1 MIGSVASVR
10 DWLRRT
16 YRSTASRR
24 PVMEMQPH
32 QSPSNQFLLDY
43 VLVLLLFFLSAIIM
57 FQRLGIGDRQQLL
70 AACGVSLRK
79 VARAVHEIQRKGFH
93 VAGLLV
99 PLTQL
104 ILLRNG
110 VSQEDCVRI
119 CWTITIVGTTM
130 DYLRLH
136 STLVARHWPLRS
148 ILREHEHKQLTGG
161 CYFALGCT
169 LSIGARPPAQARP
182 RSQRSACRIAA
193 AGGLR
198 RRQRGAPTAG
208 ERGLAACARWRG
220 ARARAAVHPHPPA
233 RALLALA
240 HDHAACTL
248 CTLSQRAH
256 FAAELVPQF
265 RPDAPPTGVLG
276 VRIGVCACLL
286 ARTNKTFAAVS
297 PPSVAM
303 ASILFLVLGD
313 MSAAIIGV
321 SFGGDAL
328 GQLRLGREGKKCAR
342 QSARI
347 ACAQRLRVASPR
359 GACARHLLALCPPPP
374 PSPPATVP
382 RREGQRVATVRAWRV
397 DPLLRVAGRS
407 LEGSLAMFF
416 VCLAIGCTIFAN
428 VRLREYPVF
437 WGALVATLTEL
448 AEPLRLNDNL
458 TCAFAPA
465 ARPLWAAREGLGR
478 LARRR
483 LTLRARHASLRPSL
497 GGLHGPLSCLV
508 GLSF

>member
-1 MIGSVASVR
+1 MCPSWASTFGSVASVR

-169 LSIGARPPAQARP
+169 LSI
-182 RSQRSACRIAA
+182 
-193 AGGLR
+193 
-198 RRQRGAPTAG
+198 
-208 ERGLAACARWRG
+208 
-220 ARARAAVHPHPPA
+220 
-233 RALLALA
+233 
-240 HDHAACTL
+240 
-248 CTLSQRAH
+248 
-256 FAAELVPQF
+256 
-265 RPDAPPTGVLG
+265 
-276 VRIGVCACLL
+276 
-286 ARTNKTFAAVS
+286 AVS

-328 GQLRLGREGKKCAR
+328 GQLRLGREGKK
-342 QSARI
+342 
-347 ACAQRLRVASPR
+347 
-359 GACARHLLALCPPPP
+359 
-374 PSPPATVP
+374 
-382 RREGQRVATVRAWRV
+382 
-397 DPLLRVAGRS
+397 S

-458 TCAFAPA
+458 TIPIFSSIAMQLAFH
-465 ARPLWAAREGLGR
+465 RI
-478 LARRR
+478 
-483 LTLRARHASLRPSL
+483 SM
-497 GGLHGPLSCLV
+497 C
-508 GLSF
+508 